1 MAAQSRGELYD
12 IGYQH
17 YEGPREGRNR
27 ARFALWTNGVRTAL
41 GIGRGARAKILPIL
55 LFAAITVPAAVI
67 VMIAS
72 FAEGF
77 GASDVAGVPGHA
89 DYYDVVSIL
98 ILLFS
103 AIIAPE
109 LLCADRRS
117 QVLQLYL
124 VRPLSSTDYVAGR
137 WLAFFTIV
145 LALVYSGQMV
155 LFAGFTL
162 SAEEPLT
169 YVRENWLDVPRFL
182 AAGAVI
188 AVFTTTIPLAVSGFT
203 NPQGLRRG
211 VRHRPVHHIRG
222 GRELAH
228 NLHRKGSGRRERG
241 GRSRPLRD
249 PDRQMGQ
256 VDRTGGLDRR
266 PSAHQRHD
274 LWRGTRLLGRGPAG
288 ERAER
293 RHPDRVVCR
302 ADGGSGRPAAVA
314 LPKGSRMTA
323 SIVLRSVSKWY
334 GNVVAVNDVS
344 LEVHPG
350 VTGLL
355 GPNGAGKTTVL
366 HMMAGLADASEGEV
380 EVLGQPVRDNP
391 DIYHV
396 LGMMSEH
403 EAVYPFYTGRQFVEL
418 AAELHELDDVG
429 PAVDRAI
436 EYVGLTDVQDRALGT
451 YSRGMRQRMRLAASL
466 VHGPEVLILDEP
478 LNGTDPRQRIEFHDL
493 MRRLASEGRTVLVSS
508 HILEEVETVADRH
521 LLMVSGKLAASG
533 EFRAIR
539 EALDEQPYKVRIV
552 CEEPR
557 AMASAL
563 VRLESVES
571 VSLDDDAVLV
581 MSRNVAS
588 LQRAVPVTAREL
600 GLRLTR
606 VEPLDESLE
615 SVFSYVVEG

>member
-27 ARFALWTNGVRTAL
+27 ARLALWTNGVRTAL

-203 NPQGLRRG
+203 NRRAYAAGFVIGLF
-211 VRHRPVHHIRG
+211 II
-222 GRELAH
+222 
-228 NLHRKGSGRRERG
+228 S
-241 GRSRPLRD
+241 
-249 PDRQMGQ
+249 
-256 VDRTGGLDRR
+256 
-266 PSAHQRHD
+266 
-274 LWRGTRLLGRGPAG
+274 
-288 ERAER
+288 
-293 RHPDRVVCR
+293 
-302 ADGGSGRPAAVA
+302 AAVA
-314 LPKGSRMTA
+314 NSLTTCTEREVIIDNGEV
-323 SIVLRSVSKWY
+323 IVDRCETLTGRWAKWI
-334 GNVVAVNDVS
+334 A
-344 LEVHPG
+344 
-350 VTGLL
+350 
-355 GPNGAGKTTVL
+355 
-366 HMMAGLADASEGEV
+366 LADLTAVPALISDMIFDETPDSSNAARQVSELNDAIPIAWYV
-380 EVLGQPVRDNP
+380 VL
-391 DIYHV
+391 
-396 LGMMSEH
+396 
-403 EAVYPFYTGRQFVEL
+403 T
-418 AAELHELDDVG
+418 VG
-429 PAVDRAI
+429 PA
-436 EYVGLTDVQDRALGT
+436 AL
-451 YSRGMRQRMRLAASL
+451 
-466 VHGPEVLILDEP
+466 
-478 LNGTDPRQRIEFHDL
+478 
-493 MRRLASEGRTVLVSS
+493 
-508 HILEEVETVADRH
+508 
-521 LLMVSGKLAASG
+521 LLWRYRK
-533 EFRAIR
+533 
-539 EALDEQPYKVRIV
+539 EA
-552 CEEPR
+552 
-557 AMASAL
+557 
-563 VRLESVES
+563 
-571 VSLDDDAVLV
+571 
-581 MSRNVAS
+581 
-588 LQRAVPVTAREL
+588 
-600 GLRLTR
+600 G
-606 VEPLDESLE
+606 
-615 SVFSYVVEG
+615 